1 MLAVLVSHRFYREKI
16 SENYSRFALS
26 MLPLTC
32 MIFLAFHIYYLLT
45 LGPNMVALVIRYFV
59 GYDSGTIHIAA
70 VSNDFILLTQ
80 IILVGLGLIWT
91 LITAYRV
98 GLSTPRGKYA
108 RRIGILP
115 HAVFSIFVA
124 TTFVIVIKA
133 AFGL

>member
-1 MLAVLVSHRFYREKI
+1 
-16 SENYSRFALS
+16 

-32 MIFLAFHIYYLLT
+32 MVFLAFHIYYLLT
-45 LGPNMVALVIRYFV
+45 LGPNMVALVSRYFV
-59 GYDSGTIHIAA
+59 GYDSGTIHIAT
-70 VSNDFILLTQ
+70 VSNDFILLAQ
-80 IILVGLGLIWT
+80 IVLVGLGLIWT

-124 TTFVIVIKA
+124 ATFVIVIKA